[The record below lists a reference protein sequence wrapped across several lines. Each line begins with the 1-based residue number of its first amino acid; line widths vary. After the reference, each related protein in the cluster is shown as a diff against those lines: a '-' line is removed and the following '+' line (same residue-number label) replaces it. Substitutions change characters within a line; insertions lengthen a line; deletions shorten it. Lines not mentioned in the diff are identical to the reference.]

1 MIFCFTGD
9 MFIYRIVK
17 QNYVHRGV
25 TMLLTNIVV
34 GLIQL
39 IISIIF
45 AVLAL
50 YIGFAVLSKINKNM
64 DEEKELARGNVAVGI
79 IVAAVFVAIALVVQ
93 SGVSGLSVGINKAL
107 SVGILSVDGL
117 LAIGVAFIQLIL
129 GIVLAVGAIYLALN
143 VLAKLTKGFDEFE
156 EIKKGNVAVAI
167 MMGGVIIAVAVIIQS
182 GVIGITAALI

>member
-1 MIFCFTGD
+1 
-9 MFIYRIVK
+9 
-17 QNYVHRGV
+17 
-25 TMLLTNIVV
+25 MLLINVVV

-64 DEEKELARGNVAVGI
+64 DEEKEIARGNVAVGI

-117 LAIGVAFIQLIL
+117 LAIGVSFIQLIL

-143 VLAKLTKGFDEFE
+143 VLAKLTKGVDEFE
-156 EIKKGNVAVAI
+156 EIKKGNVAVAL

>member
-1 MIFCFTGD
+1 
-9 MFIYRIVK
+9 
-17 QNYVHRGV
+17 
-25 TMLLTNIVV
+25 MLLTNVVV

-50 YIGFAVLSKINKNM
+50 YIGFAVLIKINKNM

-93 SGVSGLSVGINKAL
+93 SGVSGLSVGINKAI
-107 SVGILSVDGL
+107 SMGILSVDGL
-117 LAIGVAFIQLIL
+117 LAIGVAFTQLIL
-129 GIVLAVGAIYLALN
+129 GIVLAVGAIYLALY

-156 EIKKGNVAVAI
+156 EIKKGNIAVAL

-182 GVIGITAALI
+182 GVIGITASLI

>member
-1 MIFCFTGD
+1 
-9 MFIYRIVK
+9 
-17 QNYVHRGV
+17 
-25 TMLLTNIVV
+25 MLLTNVVV

-50 YIGFAVLSKINKNM
+50 YIGFAVLGKITKGMN
-64 DEEKELARGNVAVGI
+64 EEKELARGNAAVGI

-93 SGVSGLSVGINKAL
+93 SGVSGLTVGINKAI
-107 SVGILSVDGL
+107 SVGILSLDGM
-117 LAIGVAFIQLIL
+117 LAIGVSFIQLIL

-143 VLAKLTKGFDEFE
+143 ILDKLTKGVEEFE
-156 EIKKGNVAVAI
+156 EIKKGNVAVALE
-167 MMGGVIIAVAVIIQS
+167 MGGVIIAVAVIIQS

>member
-1 MIFCFTGD
+1 
-9 MFIYRIVK
+9 
-17 QNYVHRGV
+17 
-25 TMLLTNIVV
+25 MLLTNVVV

-50 YIGFAVLSKINKNM
+50 YIGFAVLIKINKNM

-107 SVGILSVDGL
+107 SLGILSVDGL

-156 EIKKGNVAVAI
+156 EIKKGNVAVAL

>member
-1 MIFCFTGD
+1 
-9 MFIYRIVK
+9 
-17 QNYVHRGV
+17 
-25 TMLLTNIVV
+25 MLLANVVV

-107 SVGILSVDGL
+107 IVGILSVDGL
-117 LAIGVAFIQLIL
+117 LAIGVSFIQLIL

-143 VLAKLTKGFDEFE
+143 VLDKLTKGVDEFE
-156 EIKKGNVAVAI
+156 EIKKGNVAVAL

>member
-1 MIFCFTGD
+1 
-9 MFIYRIVK
+9 
-17 QNYVHRGV
+17 
-25 TMLLTNIVV
+25 MLLANVVV

-39 IISIIF
+39 IVSIIF

-64 DEEKELARGNVAVGI
+64 DQEKELARGNVAVGI

-93 SGVSGLSVGINKAL
+93 SGVSGLSVGINKAV

-117 LAIGVAFIQLIL
+117 LAIGVAFIQLFL
-129 GIVLAVGAIYLALN
+129 GIVLAVGAIYLALYI
-143 VLAKLTKGFDEFE
+143 LDKLTTGVEEFE
-156 EIKKGNVAVAI
+156 EIKKGNVAVAL

>member
-1 MIFCFTGD
+1 
-9 MFIYRIVK
+9 
-17 QNYVHRGV
+17 
-25 TMLLTNIVV
+25 MLLANVVV

-64 DEEKELARGNVAVGI
+64 DEEKELAKGNAAVGI

-107 SVGILSVDGL
+107 SVGLFSVDGL
-117 LAIGVAFIQLIL
+117 VAIGISFVQLIL

-143 VLAKLTKGFDEFE
+143 ILDKLTKGVEEFE
-156 EIKKGNVAVAI
+156 EIKKGNVAVALE
-167 MMGGVIIAVAVIIQS
+167 MGGVIIAVAVIIQS